1 MAQFQYQILV
11 ANNAPNAPTG
21 VVWFLNA
28 NKPLGPDL
36 PQILNGMGS
45 QGWQVVG
52 IGDLGFGGRSEIL
65 LQKTI

>member
-11 ANNAPNAPTG
+11 ANNTPNAPGG
-21 VVWFLNA
+21 VVWFLNG
-28 NKPLGPDL
+28 NQRSDLL
-36 PQILNGMGS
+36 PQILNEMGS

-52 IGDLGFGGRSEIL
+52 IGDLGFDGRSEIL